1 MRLFRVFLNSLS
13 TVYKNNNKL
22 IRPGI
27 FGGNDLFDL
36 KAARNKNVIKKDYF
50 CPCID
55 RVNYKLG
62 SSPILTSFLV
72 VYNRERIQLSHHEKR
87 EKTEN
92 KNGRRARSFEK

>member
-36 KAARNKNVIKKDYF
+36 KAARNKNVIKRTTF
-50 CPCID
+50 AH
-55 RVNYKLG
+55 V
-62 SSPILTSFLV
+62 
-72 VYNRERIQLSHHEKR
+72 
-87 EKTEN
+87 
-92 KNGRRARSFEK
+92 